1 MQLLADSMFA
11 ASVSDLLGSTYLIL
25 TLFFSSGVL
34 ITYSFIFYIED
45 LQTSTNICTICR
57 TVEITLFSVCR
68 HNLSEVIKEDLK
80 TILICAI
87 YIYRKNI
94 PQL

>member
-57 TVEITLFSVCR
+57 TVEITLSVCR

-87 YIYRKNI
+87 YVYRKNI